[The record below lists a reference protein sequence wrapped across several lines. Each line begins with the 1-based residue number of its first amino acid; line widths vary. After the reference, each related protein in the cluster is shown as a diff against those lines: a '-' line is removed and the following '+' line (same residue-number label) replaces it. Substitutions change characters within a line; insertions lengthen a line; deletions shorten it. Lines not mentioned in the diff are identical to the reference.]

1 MARRYFMTW
10 NNAILAAGFI
20 PNPVRFAKK
29 IISGDGHRC
38 DSLAEKIID
47 DWLYARNIQH
57 ERNIP
62 YGKDNMTADFKV
74 NGFLIEF
81 LGLQGQLKRYD
92 VLLKRKRKI
101 WKEKQLKV
109 IEVYPKD
116 LFPKNRLAQV
126 LNA

>member
-1 MARRYFMTW
+1 MTW